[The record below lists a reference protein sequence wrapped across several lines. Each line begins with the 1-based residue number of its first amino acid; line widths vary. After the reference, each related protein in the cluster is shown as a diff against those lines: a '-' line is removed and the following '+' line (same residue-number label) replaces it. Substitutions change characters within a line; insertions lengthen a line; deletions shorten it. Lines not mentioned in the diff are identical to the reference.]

1 MANPFTGLPAQFL
14 MTLLGARE
22 QEKTLDEFNAA
33 NQARLDEIRG
43 LFDRFDTFGKDQMAK
58 GHAHQNKFLLDNKN
72 NTMADVDALMRQIG
86 GGYDA
91 RTNDVMGAYNTAT
104 GGALRGYDA
113 LGNRLNTMLTNRS
126 DRLNQQDLAR
136 EMQAANDLA
145 GAESRTLGTLQ
156 NRYDRNMGYLEGQG
170 EQERRDINESFD
182 NQNVRLKGD
191 LQRRGLTGSTILPSM
206 QQGLERRRSDSLGG
220 LNERVNRQKISTDSA
235 LSGDIANAQQAFG
248 MFSPELMS
256 RLSGQ
261 RLGRLQGTTGD
272 VATSRGQI
280 GMAGLG
286 QKGRFAEGGARL
298 QAGLT
303 GDALRAQDSLGR
315 YGIGMEDMYDMRR
328 LGQYKD
334 HLNQKMGHRKDVT
347 GMHTG
352 VLERVTDTMPQN
364 NVFNQL
370 AGIMGQAYAADK
382 QAQAMQA
389 QNDNSWLGPALG
401 AVGTI
406 GGSLVGAPWLG
417 ALAGGA
423 GGLFGGG
430 GGGAPGMG
438 NYGPIGRPLDYR
450 TGYTSV
456 Y

>member
-1 MANPFTGLPAQFL
+1 
-14 MTLLGARE
+14 
-22 QEKTLDEFNAA
+22 
-33 NQARLDEIRG
+33 
-43 LFDRFDTFGKDQMAK
+43 
-58 GHAHQNKFLLDNKN
+58 
-72 NTMADVDALMRQIG
+72 
-86 GGYDA
+86 
-91 RTNDVMGAYNTAT
+91 
-104 GGALRGYDA
+104 
-113 LGNRLNTMLTNRS
+113 
-126 DRLNQQDLAR
+126 
-136 EMQAANDLA
+136 
-145 GAESRTLGTLQ
+145 
-156 NRYDRNMGYLEGQG
+156 
-170 EQERRDINESFD
+170 
-182 NQNVRLKGD
+182 
-191 LQRRGLTGSTILPSM
+191 
-206 QQGLERRRSDSLGG
+206 
-220 LNERVNRQKISTDSA
+220 
-235 LSGDIANAQQAFG
+235 
-248 MFSPELMS
+248 
-256 RLSGQ
+256 
-261 RLGRLQGTTGD
+261 
-272 VATSRGQI
+272 
-280 GMAGLG
+280 MAGLG

-417 ALAGGA
+417 AVAGGV
-423 GGLFGGG
+423 GGMFGGGG